1 MFVEDLIYLVLC
13 TERWKTALGWA
24 WGTSNLAN
32 HVGQPES
39 YIKDKKK
46 SKQPEQSVRYRAGKI
61 NA

>member
-13 TERWKTALGWA
+13 TERWKTASGWG

-39 YIKDKKK
+39 YTKDKKK
-46 SKQPEQSVRYRAGKI
+46 SKQPE
-61 NA
+61 